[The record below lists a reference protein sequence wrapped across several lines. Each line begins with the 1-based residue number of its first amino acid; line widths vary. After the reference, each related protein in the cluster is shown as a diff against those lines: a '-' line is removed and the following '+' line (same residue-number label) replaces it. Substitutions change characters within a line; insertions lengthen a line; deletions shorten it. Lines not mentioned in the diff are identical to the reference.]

1 MDKHIDILEEIGKK
15 PNKDLVSIF
24 KEIKDQHDALKQDV
38 EGKIEE
44 MEKLEILFEKVDEEL
59 KKRNI

>member
-1 MDKHIDILEEIGKK
+1 MDKHINILEEIGKK

-24 KEIKDQHDALKQDV
+24 KEIKDQHGALKQDV

-44 MEKLEILFEKVDEEL
+44 MEKLEILFEKVNEEL